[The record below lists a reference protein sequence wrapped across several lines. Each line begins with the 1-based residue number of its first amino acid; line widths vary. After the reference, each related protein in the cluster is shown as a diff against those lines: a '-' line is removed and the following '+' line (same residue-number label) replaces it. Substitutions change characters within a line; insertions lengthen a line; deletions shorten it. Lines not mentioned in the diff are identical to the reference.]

1 MKKLL
6 LIGLLATTTLPA
18 IAQKG
23 NKEPF
28 LTKSFQGESFTEAKV
43 RTSGGSI
50 TVAGVAAGE
59 ARVEVYI
66 YSNNGNSDLS
76 KDEIQ
81 QRLDE
86 MYDLEIGV
94 KNNQLV
100 AIAKPKEKI
109 KNWKK
114 ALSISFKV
122 FAPEKTSTDLST
134 SGGSI
139 HLSNVSGKQDFST
152 SGGSLHIENVSGNI
166 KGRTSGGS
174 IHVKD
179 AKQDIDLATSGG
191 SIEARD
197 CEGKI
202 SLNTSGGS
210 LMLKDL
216 KGNIRATTSGGGIE
230 GKDIGGQLAAHTS
243 GGSIHFDDLTCSLET
258 STSGGSITVS
268 IKELGEYVR
277 ISNSSGNI
285 NLDLPKGKG
294 LDLDLEADRI
304 KTDRL
309 ENFSGTMKEDEVN
322 GKINGGGVLVRVKA
336 GSGQIHLGLK

>member
-1 MKKLL
+1 MKNFLL
-6 LIGLLATTTLPA
+6 VGLLT
-18 IAQKG
+18 IASITVIGQD
-23 NKEPF
+23 KEPF
-28 LTKSFQGESFTEAKV
+28 ITKSFKNESFSETKV

-50 TVAGVAAGE
+50 HVYGGAAGDT
-59 ARVEVYI
+59 RVEVYV
-66 YSNNGNSDLS
+66 YSNNGKRDLS
-76 KDEIQ
+76 KEEIQ

-109 KNWKK
+109 RDWKK

-122 FAPEKTSTDLST
+122 FVPGKTGTDLAT

-139 HLSNVSGKQDFST
+139 HLSKLSGKQDFST
-152 SGGSLHIENVSGNI
+152 SGGSLHVESVSGTI

-174 IHVKD
+174 IHVED
-179 AKQDIDLATSGG
+179 SKQDIDLRTSGG
-191 SIEARD
+191 SIEAKN

-202 SLNTSGGS
+202 SLHTSGGS
-210 LMLKDL
+210 LSLKDL
-216 KGNIRATTSGGGIE
+216 KGDIKAGTSGGSVE
-230 GKDIGGQLAAHTS
+230 GKRIGGELSAHTS
-243 GGSIHFDDLTCSLET
+243 GGSIRFDDLTCSLET

-268 IKELGEYVR
+268 MKELGEYVR
-277 ISNSSGNI
+277 ISNSSGNVD
-285 NLDLPKGKG
+285 LDLPKGKG
-294 LDLDLEADRI
+294 VDLDLEANRV

-309 ENFSGTMKEDEVN
+309 ENFSGTMKEDGVN
-322 GKINGGGVLVRVKA
+322 GKINGGGVLVKVKA

>member
-1 MKKLL
+1 MRKILV
-6 LIGLLATTTLPA
+6 IGLLVLANLPVT
-18 IAQKG
+18 AQKSD
-23 NKEPF
+23 KEPF
-28 LTKSFQGESFTEAKV
+28 LTKSFKNESFTETKV

-50 TVAGVAAGE
+50 SVTGVAGGE

-66 YSNNGNSDLS
+66 YSNNGRDNFSRE
-76 KDEIQ
+76 EIQ

-86 MYDLEIGV
+86 KYDLEIGV

-109 KNWKK
+109 KDWKK
-114 ALSISFKV
+114 ALSIGFKV
-122 FAPEKTSTDLST
+122 FVPEKTGTDLST

-139 HLSNVSGKQDFST
+139 SLSNLSGKQDFST
-152 SGGSLHIENVSGNI
+152 NGGSLHVDDVSGNI

-174 IHVKD
+174 IHVKNS
-179 AKQDIDLATSGG
+179 KEDIDLATSGG
-191 SIEARD
+191 SIEAKN

-202 SLNTSGGS
+202 LLSTSGGS
-210 LMLKDL
+210 LLLKDL
-216 KGNIRATTSGGGIE
+216 KGDVKATTSGGSID
-230 GKDIGGQLAAHTS
+230 GKDISGELVARTS

-258 STSGGSITVS
+258 STSGGNINVS
-268 IKELGEYVR
+268 IKELGKYVR
-277 ISNSSGNI
+277 ITNSSGNVD
-285 NLDLPKGKG
+285 LDLPKGKG
-294 LDLDLEADRI
+294 LDLDLEANRI
-304 KTDRL
+304 RTDRL